1 VTWRDLV
8 VLAHEVL
15 SGRKLGDIPVMA
27 EIAERTVIAA
37 RSGAW

>member
-1 VTWRDLV
+1 
-8 VLAHEVL
+8 VL
-15 SGRKLGDIPVMA
+15 SARPLRDIPVMA